1 MRRTTPYI
9 IFKSNPYDFGEEGVP
24 DSEVQFSIYEQ
35 DISRQDIL
43 EQFTMFVQAMG
54 YPVASSES
62 LQFVDNAERS
72 SVQDAIEQYAT
83 MYGNVFKKGE
93 EE

>member
-43 EQFTMFVQAMG
+43 EQFTMFIQAMG

-62 LQFVDNAERS
+62 LQFVDRTERS
-72 SVQDAIEQYAT
+72 VIQDAINDYAT
-83 MYGNVFKKGE
+83 MHGNVFKKGE
-93 EE
+93 Q

>member
-1 MRRTTPYI
+1 MSRTTPYI
-9 IFKSNPYDFGEEGVP
+9 IFKSNPYDFGEEGVV
-24 DSEVQFSIYEQ
+24 DSAVQFSIYEQ

-43 EQFTMFVQAMG
+43 EQFTMFIQAIG

-72 SVQDAIEQYAT
+72 SVQDAIDQYAT
-83 MYGNVFKKGE
+83 MHGNIFKKGE
-93 EE
+93 SA

>member
-54 YPVASSES
+54 YPVAPSES
-62 LQFVDNAERS
+62 LQFVDNAVRS

>member
-1 MRRTTPYI
+1 
-9 IFKSNPYDFGEEGVP
+9 
-24 DSEVQFSIYEQ
+24 
-35 DISRQDIL
+35 
-43 EQFTMFVQAMG
+43 MFVQALG
-54 YPVASSES
+54 YPVRASES

-93 EE
+93 

>member
-35 DISRQDIL
+35 EISRQDIL
-43 EQFTMFVQAMG
+43 EQFTMFIQALG
-54 YPVASSES
+54 YPVRASES
-62 LQFVDNAERS
+62 LQFVDNADRR

-93 EE
+93 Q

>member
-43 EQFTMFVQAMG
+43 EQFTMFVQALG
-54 YPVASSES
+54 YPVRASES
-62 LQFVDNAERS
+62 LQFVDNAVRS

>member
-24 DSEVQFSIYEQ
+24 DSAVQFSIYEQ

-43 EQFTMFVQAMG
+43 TQFTMFIQAMG

-93 EE
+93 

>member
-24 DSEVQFSIYEQ
+24 DSAVQFSIYEQ
-35 DISRQDIL
+35 EISRQDIL
-43 EQFTMFVQAMG
+43 EQFTMFIQALG
-54 YPVASSES
+54 YPVRASES
-62 LQFVDNAERS
+62 LQFVDRTERS
-72 SVQDAIEQYAT
+72 VVQDAINDYAT
-83 MYGNVFKKGE
+83 MHGNVFKKGE

>member
-24 DSEVQFSIYEQ
+24 DSAVQFSIYEQ

-43 EQFTMFVQAMG
+43 EQFTMFIQAMG
-54 YPVASSES
+54 YPVRASES
-62 LQFVDNAERS
+62 LQFVDRTERS
-72 SVQDAIEQYAT
+72 VIQDAINDYAT
-83 MYGNVFKKGE
+83 IHGNVFKKGE

>member
-35 DISRQDIL
+35 DISREDIL
-43 EQFTMFVQAMG
+43 EQFTMFVQALG
-54 YPVASSES
+54 YPVRASES
-62 LQFVDNAERS
+62 LQFVDNADRS

-93 EE
+93 Q

>member
-24 DSEVQFSIYEQ
+24 DSAVQFSIYEQ
-35 DISRQDIL
+35 EISRQDIL
-43 EQFTMFVQAMG
+43 EQFTMFIQALG
-54 YPVASSES
+54 YPVRASES
-62 LQFVDNAERS
+62 LQFVDRTERS
-72 SVQDAIEQYAT
+72 VIQDAINDYAT
-83 MYGNVFKKGE
+83 MHGNVFKKGE

>member
-24 DSEVQFSIYEQ
+24 DSAVQFSIYEQ
-35 DISRQDIL
+35 EISRQDIL
-43 EQFTMFVQAMG
+43 EQFTMFVQALG
-54 YPVASSES
+54 YPVRASEC
-62 LQFVDNAERS
+62 LQFVDNADRS

-93 EE
+93 Q

>member
-1 MRRTTPYI
+1 MRRTTPYR
-9 IFKSNPYDFGEEGVP
+9 IFKSNPYEFGEEGVP

-43 EQFTMFVQAMG
+43 EQFTMFIQAMG

-93 EE
+93 

>member
-24 DSEVQFSIYEQ
+24 DSAVQFSIYEQ
-35 DISRQDIL
+35 EISRQDIL
-43 EQFTMFVQAMG
+43 EQFTMFIQALG
-54 YPVASSES
+54 YPVRTSES
-62 LQFVDNAERS
+62 LQFVDNAVRS

>member
-1 MRRTTPYI
+1 
-9 IFKSNPYDFGEEGVP
+9 
-24 DSEVQFSIYEQ
+24 
-35 DISRQDIL
+35 
-43 EQFTMFVQAMG
+43 MG

-93 EE
+93 

>member
-24 DSEVQFSIYEQ
+24 DSAVQFSIYEQ

-43 EQFTMFVQAMG
+43 EQFTMFIQALG
-54 YPVASSES
+54 YPVRASES
-62 LQFVDNAERS
+62 LQFVDRTERS
-72 SVQDAIEQYAT
+72 VVQDAINDYAT
-83 MYGNVFKKGE
+83 MHGNVFKKGE
-93 EE
+93 Q

>member
-1 MRRTTPYI
+1 MSRTTPYI
-9 IFKSNPYDFGEEGVP
+9 IFKCNPYDFGEEGVP

-43 EQFTMFVQAMG
+43 EQFTMFIQAMG

-72 SVQDAIEQYAT
+72 TVQDAIDQYAT
-83 MYGNVFKKGE
+83 MHGNIYKMGE
-93 EE
+93 SA

>member
-24 DSEVQFSIYEQ
+24 DSAVQFSIYEQ

-54 YPVASSES
+54 YPVRPSES
-62 LQFVDNAERS
+62 LQFVDNADRS

-93 EE
+93 Q